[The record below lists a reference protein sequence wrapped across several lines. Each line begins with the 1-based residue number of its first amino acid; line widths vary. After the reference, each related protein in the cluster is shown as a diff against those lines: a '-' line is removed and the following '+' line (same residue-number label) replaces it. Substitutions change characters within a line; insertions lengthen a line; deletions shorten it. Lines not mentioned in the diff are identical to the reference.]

1 MDRPLRNRTRQLVG
15 VVLVVV
21 AFGALITGYANIRN
35 ETQAA
40 VQMPYLLTGGVAAL
54 ILTGLGTVIVRSQ
67 DDQTILQRL
76 AEMEKTNDEL
86 RDRID
91 DLTQL
96 LEAALPARGAT
107 TPTKVTTTSTQ

>member
-1 MDRPLRNRTRQLVG
+1 MDRPVAYRQLVG

-96 LEAALPARGAT
+96 LEAALPAGGAT
-107 TPTKVTTTSTQ
+107 TPTKVTTTSSQ

>member
-1 MDRPLRNRTRQLVG
+1 MDRPVAYRQLVG

-21 AFGALITGYANIRN
+21 AFGTLITGYAHIRN

-96 LEAALPARGAT
+96 VEAALPAGGAT
-107 TPTKVTTTSTQ
+107 IPTKVTTTSTQ